1 MKTSGKILAII
12 LAALCARAALA
23 VPSITVDSVV
33 QRWPWNNKI
42 DITYTVSGGQ
52 NVAAGVYA
60 RIVFTANIGGASYT
74 IDGVAYTIDGVH
86 DVGADASDG
95 THTVTYQLPSGLQ
108 ATGCTMTA
116 QLLSADVPSGDDY
129 MVVDLS
135 DGTLTYEGLFATQA
149 ESNTRYNTDA
159 YKTGKLVLRK
169 VPKWADRATL
179 PNAASLPAAGYPTGD
194 SALKPPDFASLPNT
208 PTTWAT
214 ARDYYIGV
222 FPVTVAQDAI
232 IRGNSS
238 TTKTPLARVSY
249 KGLRGATT
257 DDAALA
263 PTSSIPVVASNTGT
277 FLQRLN
283 YKTGNKFNFDLPTE
297 VMFEIAERAGVTTI
311 YNWGSTTSDGGS
323 YANVGS
329 TSRIVGALL
338 PNNWGLYDTAG
349 WVWEWCLDSLVTGVN
364 MNNRTYRPDA
374 FTPGCSDSAS
384 RMVRGGG
391 SAYDSISNNSTYFR
405 ASFRTSPAADTENNK
420 YGFRVSRIAD

>member
-1 MKTSGKILAII
+1 MAKSGKLLAIT
-12 LAALCARAALA
+12 LTAQCALCAFAT
-23 VPSITVDSVV
+23 PSITVDSVV

-74 IDGVAYTIDGVH
+74 IDGVH

-95 THTVTYQLPSGLQ
+95 THTVAYQLPSGLQ

-135 DGTLTYEGLFATQA
+135 DGTLTYEGLFATQE
-149 ESNTRYNTDA
+149 ESNSRYNTDA

-179 PNAASLPAAGYPTGD
+179 QNTASLPADGYPTGD
-194 SALKPPDFASLPNT
+194 SALKPPDFSSYPNT
-208 PTTWAT
+208 PTKWAT

-222 FPVTVAQDAI
+222 FPVTVAQNAI

-238 TTKTPLARVSY
+238 TTKTPVVSVSY
-249 KGLRGATT
+249 KGLRGATA
-257 DDAALA
+257 DGAALA
-263 PTSSIPVVASNTGT
+263 PTSSIPVVASNSGT

-283 YKTGNKFNFDLPTE
+283 YKTGNKLNFDLPTE

-311 YNWGSTTSDGGS
+311 YNWGSTTSNGGS
-323 YANVGS
+323 YAHVGNTTSSVGS
-329 TSRIVGALL
+329 HQ

-349 WVWEWCLDSLVTGVN
+349 WVWEWCLDTAVSGVDLK
-364 MNNRTYRPDA
+364 NRLDA
-374 FTPGCSDSAS
+374 FTPGCAESAS

-391 SAYDSISNNSTYFR
+391 CAYDSIGNNSTYFR
-405 ASFRTSPAADTENNK
+405 ASYRTALGAATENAK

>member
-1 MKTSGKILAII
+1 MKQARKLVAVAFAIFAAMSVLAT
-12 LAALCARAALA
+12 
-23 VPSITVDSVV
+23 PSITIDSVT

-74 IDGVAYTIDGVH
+74 IDGVH

-95 THTVTYQLPSGLQ
+95 THTVAYQLPSGLQ

-116 QLLSADVPSGDDY
+116 QLLSADVPSGNDY

-135 DGTLTYEGLFATQA
+135 DGTVTYEGLFATQA
-149 ESNTRYNTDA
+149 GSNSRYNTDT
-159 YKTGKLVLRK
+159 YKTTKLVLRK

-194 SALKPPDFASLPNT
+194 SAIKAPDFSALPNT

-222 FPVTVAQDAI
+222 FPVTKAQYNI
-232 IRGNSS
+232 IQGKSS
-238 TTKTPLARVSY
+238 TDKTPTQYASY
-249 KGLRGATT
+249 KALRGAA
-257 DDAALA
+257 DDNTAIA
-263 PTSSIPVVASNTGT
+263 PTQSIAVVTSNTGT

-283 YKTGNKFNFDLPTE
+283 YKTGNKLNFDLPTE

-311 YNWGSTTSDGGS
+311 YNWGGTTSGGGS
-323 YANVGS
+323 YAHTGNTTSGVGS
-329 TSRIVGALL
+329 HL

-349 WVWEWCLDSLVTGVN
+349 WVWECCLDAAVSGVD

-374 FTPGCSDSAS
+374 FTPGCSESAN
-384 RMVRGGG
+384 RMKRGGG
-391 SAYDSISNNSTYFR
+391 SAFDSINNNSTYFR
-405 ASFRTSPAADTENNK
+405 ASFRMSEAADNGIVQN
-420 YGFRVSRIAD
+420 GFRVSRIAD